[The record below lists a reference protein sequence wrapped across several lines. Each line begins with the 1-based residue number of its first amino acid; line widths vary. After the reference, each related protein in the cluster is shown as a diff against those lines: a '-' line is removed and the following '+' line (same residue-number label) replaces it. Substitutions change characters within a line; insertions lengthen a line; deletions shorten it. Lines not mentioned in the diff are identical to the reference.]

1 MGLVYHPRTG
11 PGTGPRHARHTG
23 WSPAGDR
30 PMAGGDI
37 KERRLEGRVALIT
50 GGGRGIGRA
59 IALAYAAEGARLALA
74 SRTAAELEET
84 ASLVR
89 QASNTEAI
97 TLTADVAS
105 REQVDQAVAQALEHY
120 GVIDV
125 LVNNAGNIGPVNTVW
140 NSDPDEWAR
149 TIAVHLMG
157 VFYGCHAVLPAML
170 ERGSGRIVNMS
181 GVGGPNTTAYDA
193 AKTAIVN
200 LTENLALE
208 LKDTPITVNAI
219 SPGSIHTRMWEE
231 TRDLSLAIGD
241 MATYERGV
249 QVTSGEGASIERAA
263 ELAVFLGSD
272 ECGSLSGRLI
282 RAFADRFEDFPGNV
296 DGIMSSEAYLLR
308 RVDPGRPFPT
318 SQAYPDLPIADP

>member
-1 MGLVYHPRTG
+1 
-11 PGTGPRHARHTG
+11 
-23 WSPAGDR
+23 
-30 PMAGGDI
+30 MADTR
-37 KERRLEGRVALIT
+37 KLEGRVALIT

-59 IALAYAAEGARLALA
+59 IAQGYAAEGARLALV
-74 SRTAAELEET
+74 SRTTDELVET
-84 ASLVR
+84 ARLVNELHG
-89 QASNTEAI
+89 AEAI
-97 TLTADVAS
+97 ALVADVS
-105 REQVDQAVAQALEHY
+105 KREEVDQAVGQALAHF

-140 NSDPDEWAR
+140 NSDPEEWAR

-157 VFYGCHAVLPAML
+157 VFYGCRSVLPSML
-170 ERGSGRIVNMS
+170 ERGQGRIVNMS

-208 LKDTPITVNAI
+208 LRDTPITVNAI
-219 SPGSIHTRMWEE
+219 SPGSINTRMWEE

-249 QVTSGEGASIERAA
+249 QVTSGQGASIERAA

-272 ECGSLSGRLI
+272 DCGSLSGRLI
-282 RAFADRFEDFPGNV
+282 RAFADRFEEFPARV
-296 DGIMSSEAYLLR
+296 DEIMASEAYLLR
-308 RVDPGRPFPT
+308 RVDPDRPFPT
-318 SQAYPDLPIADP
+318 SQSYPNLPIEGF

>member
-1 MGLVYHPRTG
+1 
-11 PGTGPRHARHTG
+11 
-23 WSPAGDR
+23 
-30 PMAGGDI
+30 MADGAMAQ
-37 KERRLEGRVALIT
+37 RRLEGRVALIT

-59 IALAYAAEGARLALA
+59 IARAYAAEGARLALV

-89 QASNTEAI
+89 QAARLASNEGPGTEAI
-97 TLTADVAS
+97 TLTADVAD
-105 REQVDQAVAQALEHY
+105 RQQVDRAVAQTLDHY

-140 NSDPDEWAR
+140 DSDPEEWAR

-157 VFYGCHAVLPAML
+157 VFYGCRAVLPAML

-272 ECGSLSGRLI
+272 ACGSLSGRLV
-282 RAFADRFEDFPGNV
+282 RAFADRFEDFPGRV
-296 DGIMSSEAYLLR
+296 DEIMASEAYLLR
-308 RVDPGRPFPT
+308 RVDPARPFPT
-318 SQAYPDLPIADP
+318 SPSYPNLPIAEP